1 MFYFQLKKIEIIITI
16 NNIINMINH
25 QDSKNNKNK
34 VYCVRNY
41 INRKVNRKL
50 NCSILENNKNK
61 IYSGRKKRNYI
72 NRNLSKIKKE
82 NNNKKTYNDRKKR
95 NHINR
100 KRHKK
105 SKTKLNYNILGN
117 TSVVLYRKIK
127 EFDIYEKWLSRY
139 LDDDVEWYEHTYLV
153 NSDTI
158 DISNYDCDNYSV
170 NFFEISPSYGVSFTL
185 DKESVLNILPE
196 LKNVINSKISPISK
210 KDNVEDLIKSTLKA
224 NKFWN
229 FESKV
234 NVIDYRVIDS
244 NSKKVNED
252 TFLNEYVD
260 DAYKT
265 KVTML
270 YPEYDSQEVI
280 EDIFLNEYVDEYKRI
295 YKLIICLSSDND
307 DPNVGSDEIFD
318 IHYGNYRRKIYPT
331 CIEGNSVCFDTD
343 FIHKKNIF
351 NDKNITKIEVLLS
364 LGEFHQKSSY
374 DSKYYSIEDNYLED
388 KKYENYL
395 EQKIRKR
402 LFCSNRG
409 SKIYLSYDIIKI
421 IYSYLQINFD
431 HKYFY
436 KNESF
441 NFNFI
446 KNTLLRGK
454 DGLYYIMLKDEKKI
468 IEYTYENYYKLLN

>member
-1 MFYFQLKKIEIIITI
+1 MV
-16 NNIINMINH
+16 NH

-34 VYCVRNY
+34 VYCIRNY

-50 NCSILENNKNK
+50 NFSILENNKNK

-105 SKTKLNYNILGN
+105 SKTKLNYSILGN
-117 TSVVLYRKIK
+117 TSVVLYREIK
-127 EFDIYEKWLSRY
+127 EFDIYEMYYPDKDGGFDY
-139 LDDDVEWYEHTYLV
+139 DEHTYLV

-185 DKESVLNILPE
+185 NKESVLNILPE
-196 LKNVINSKISPISK
+196 LKNLINSKISHIYKSPFYK
-210 KDNVEDLIKSTLKA
+210 LIISTLEATITLGKI
-224 NKFWN
+224 F
-229 FESKV
+229 
-234 NVIDYRVIDS
+234 NVDIIDYRVIGGK
-244 NSKKVNED
+244 NNNENED
-252 TFLNEYVD
+252 WKRCDKNEDEDWKRYYKEKIDYSHLNAFVD
-260 DAYKT
+260 D
-265 KVTML
+265 
-270 YPEYDSQEVI
+270 
-280 EDIFLNEYVDEYKRI
+280 YKRI

-331 CIEGNSVCFDTD
+331 GIEGNSVCFDTD
-343 FIHKKNIF
+343 FIHKKNSF
-351 NDKNITKIEVLLS
+351 NDNNITKIEVLLS
-364 LGEFHQKSSY
+364 LGFFHQKSSY
-374 DSKYYSIEDNYLED
+374 DSKYSSIKDNYLED

-409 SKIYLSYDIIKI
+409 SKIYLPYDIIKI

-431 HKYFY
+431 YKYYY

-454 DGLYYIMLKDEKKI
+454 DGLYYIKLKDEKKI